1 MLRTRPRALACT
13 GLFGLLAGG
22 LASATCQLLGEA
34 RDRRRF
40 PPPGELVNID
50 GRRLHLWRAGQGLPA
65 VVIATSLGEPGHG
78 WADLQRRL
86 AQHTTVVAY
95 DRAGLGWSDP
105 GPWPTGTRTVDDLH
119 ALLETATIPPP
130 YVLVGHSVGG
140 LYVRL
145 YAARHPEQVAGLV
158 LVDSSHPDQ
167 PQRLRQRCG
176 GWYFSRPAHWLRVA
190 KRAVRPLGLARLRGS
205 LHAWS
210 GHGADTADPRR
221 GLPPEQLAEAAAAIG
236 RSSRQ
241 RRAAVRE
248 MLTFSSVAGEAS
260 RVVAGTPGS
269 LGRLPLTVITRGAK
283 DPPRWPAC
291 AEAVWQELQAE
302 LALLSQRGTH
312 LHAESGDHFV
322 HRSDPDLVAGAVIDL
337 VDQVRATT

>member
-1 MLRTRPRALACT
+1 MPIRPRVLACT

-22 LASATCQLLGEA
+22 LVSATYQLLGEA

-40 PPPGELVNID
+40 PPPGELVD
-50 GRRLHLWRAGQGLPA
+50 VGGRRLHLWRAGEGSPA
-65 VVIATSLGEPGHG
+65 VVIVTSLGEPGHG
-78 WADLQRRL
+78 WADVQRRL

-105 GPWPTGTRTVDDLH
+105 GPWPTGTRTVNDLH
-119 ALLETATIPPP
+119 ALLETARISPP

-140 LYVRL
+140 LHVRL
-145 YAARHPEQVAGLV
+145 YAARHPQQVAGLV

-176 GWYFSRPAHWLRVA
+176 GWYFSRPRYWLQVA
-190 KRAVRPLGLARLRGS
+190 KRAFRPLGLARRRGTLR
-205 LHAWS
+205 ARS
-210 GHGADTADPRR
+210 GHGAHTADPQP
-221 GLPPEQLAEAAAAIG
+221 GIPPELTEAAAAIG

-248 MLTFSSVAGEAS
+248 MLTFSSVAAEAS

-283 DPPRWPAC
+283 DPPPWPAC

-322 HRSDPDLVAGAVIDL
+322 HRSDPELVAGAITDL